1 MSRNG
6 KHKRAKTL
14 LSEAK
19 KFFMK
24 EDDQEGLSGYH
35 YNSALVSAD
44 EGNKELSL
52 KHFRKCLDCGSVPSV
67 IWGIR
72 YAEMNGR
79 FEKMGWEERFPE
91 NP

>member
-19 KFFMK
+19 RFFTS

-35 YNSALVSAD
+35 YNAALVSAD
-44 EGNKELSL
+44 EGNRELSL
-52 KHFRKCLDCGSVPSV
+52 KHFRVCLGCESVPEV
-67 IWGIR
+67 IWEIR
-72 YAEMNGR
+72 YAEINHR
-79 FEKMGWEERFPE
+79 FEKMGWDERFPE
-91 NP
+91 KT